1 MRIAPSDRLLTRAA
15 RFRATTVKEWLCR
28 RIGVAV
34 IAGLLASPG
43 PAEIVD
49 RIAVTIGDRVVTEQQ
64 IVHEI
69 RVAAFLNREKPDVSA
84 GAKRDAAER
93 LIKQEVIRRE
103 MESTHYP
110 IPEKNEADP
119 LEKQIVEQY
128 GGEATY
134 TAALA
139 TYALT
144 REEVREQ
151 VWWQLTTLRFIDYRF
166 KPAVHVP
173 ETAIESYYRDQVE
186 KWKAQGQKDIPSL
199 EGSRDS
205 IEQVL
210 TAVRV
215 DRALDSWLGEARKQL
230 NIRYRKDA
238 FE

>member
-1 MRIAPSDRLLTRAA
+1 MGVTPTVGLL
-15 RFRATTVKEWLCR
+15 
-28 RIGVAV
+28 

-69 RVAAFLNREKPDVSA
+69 RVGAFLNREKPDVSSA
-84 GAKRDAAER
+84 GVRRDAAER
-93 LIKQEVIRRE
+93 LIKQELIRRE
-103 MESTHYP
+103 MEFTHYP
-110 IPEKNEADP
+110 MPEKSEEDP

-128 GGEATY
+128 GGEVTY

-151 VWWQLTTLRFIDYRF
+151 LRWQLTTLRFIDYRF
-166 KPAVHVP
+166 RLAVHVP
-173 ETAIESYYRDQVE
+173 EGAIERHYREQVE

-199 EGSRDS
+199 EESRDS
-205 IEQVL
+205 IEQIL
-210 TAVRV
+210 TAERV
-215 DRALDSWLGEARKQL
+215 DHALDSWLAEARKQL

>member
-1 MRIAPSDRLLTRAA
+1 MGIASVDPLLTRAA
-15 RFRATTVKEWLCR
+15 PFRATTVREWLWPV
-28 RIGVAV
+28 VA
-34 IAGLLASPG
+34 ALLASSA

-84 GAKRDAAER
+84 AAKRDAAER
-93 LIKQEVIRRE
+93 LIKQELIRRD
-103 MESTHYP
+103 MESVHYP
-110 IPEKNEADP
+110 MPEKSEADP

-134 TAALA
+134 SAALG

-151 VWWQLTTLRFIDYRF
+151 LWWQLTTLRFIDYRF
-166 KPAVHVP
+166 KPAVQVP
-173 ETAIESYYRDQVE
+173 DAAVESYYREQVE
-186 KWKAQGQKDIPSL
+186 KWKAKGQKDIPSF
-199 EGSRDS
+199 EQSRDS
-205 IEQVL
+205 IEQIL
-210 TAVRV
+210 TAARV
-215 DRALDSWLGEARKQL
+215 DQALDSWLGEARKQL